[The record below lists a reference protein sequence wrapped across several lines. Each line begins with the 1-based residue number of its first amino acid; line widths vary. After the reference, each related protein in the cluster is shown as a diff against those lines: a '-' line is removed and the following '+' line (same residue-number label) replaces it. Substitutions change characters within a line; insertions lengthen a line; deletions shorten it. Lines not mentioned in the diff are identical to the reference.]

1 MRRHGRGSASPLSA
15 KTATAVPD
23 PMSPI
28 RTFNTEMNPSRPVRP
43 SPLAASQIRGMPLDI
58 IDRIRSFPLFQ
69 STPESFLTEIGL
81 HLRPQI
87 NSANDYILTEG
98 DDAKAMYWLV
108 RGAVVVTS
116 RDGESTYAELKPGA
130 FFGEI
135 GVLMDR
141 PRTATIIARTRCL
154 LLILTKEDFRNILP
168 RFPEVERAIRDEA
181 EERLQIL
188 ERKKQKESP
197 SPPAV
202 VEMTA
207 PGGQKR
213 VTKRVRDTIADGLD
227 FNNDEHR
234 DANSFTKKRKSPS
247 PSCQDVPT
255 YSALANGLVSVR
267 MLLRELPLFANLP
280 ADILHF
286 LGLNAQPRTYPP
298 FTDIIRQNSPGREV
312 FFIVRGEV
320 EVLNERCDPGSP
332 RRVADAE
339 DSRNVQ
345 VKARL
350 KQGQY
355 FGEVVS
361 LSLAPRRTATVRSV
375 SAVECLM
382 LSGEVLSEFWARCP
396 ADIRD
401 QVERTAR
408 TRLDGASDGDVVM
421 EDAPSAD
428 QLFTPGNQALFSA
441 RRQSMPL
448 LTFSETELESLHKP
462 NRMEDESVVKPSDPD
477 PFLSV
482 GLDNVRSRSRRG
494 SLAPI
499 IPEDTAPDQQSQS
512 QATSVNSRSRT
523 PSPNK
528 YAQSTLFRNSA
539 FFQTKPSKHRN
550 SIRHRGVLS
559 NDVLVSIFQYLE
571 LHVLLRLRGV
581 ARQWCEIVTKSPR
594 LLHFLDLSR
603 YNRKITD
610 EIITGIICPFV
621 GDRPR
626 VIDTNNCFHV
636 TDEGFS
642 ALANTCGANL
652 RVLKMKSVWDVTA
665 PTILDMTNHAKS
677 LQEIDLSN
685 CRKVSDTLLAR
696 IVGWVVPAPQ
706 QNQNHV
712 NGGRALQNSK
722 YAPKAGAVQQPNQ
735 PAAGTVY
742 GCPYLKKITLSYC
755 KHVTDRSMHHIASHA
770 ANRLEEVDLT
780 RCTTITDQGFQ
791 YWGNAQFLRLRKLCL
806 ADCTYLTDNA
816 IVYLT
821 NSAKCLQ
828 ELDLSFCCAL
838 SDTATEVLALGC
850 PQLTHLNLSFCG
862 SAVSD
867 PSLRSIGL
875 HLLNLRELSV
885 RGCVRVTG
893 TGVEAVAD
901 GCSMLS
907 LLDVSQCKNLSSW
920 LEYGFQHRY
929 RDRIEFIT
937 VAHNGKRS
945 R

>member
-1 MRRHGRGSASPLSA
+1 
-15 KTATAVPD
+15 
-23 PMSPI
+23 MSPI
-28 RTFNTEMNPSRPVRP
+28 RTFNTETNPSRPVRP

-69 STPESFLTEIGL
+69 STPESFLAEIGL

-108 RGAVVVTS
+108 RGAVAVTS

-168 RFPEVERAIRDEA
+168 RFPEVEQAIRDEA

-188 ERKKQKESP
+188 ERKKQKD
-197 SPPAV
+197 SPPAAL
-202 VEMTA
+202 ETTA
-207 PGGQKR
+207 PGQRR
-213 VTKRVRDTIADGLD
+213 VTKRVRDTFSDALD
-227 FNNDEHR
+227 FSGDDHR
-234 DANSFTKKRKSPS
+234 DANNFSKKRKSPS

-255 YSALANGLVSVR
+255 SSALANGLVSVR

-280 ADILHF
+280 PDILHF
-286 LGLNAQPRTYPP
+286 LGLNAQPRTFPP
-298 FTDIIRQNSPGREV
+298 FTDIIRQNSQGREV
-312 FFIVRGEV
+312 YFIVRGEV
-320 EVLNERCDPGSP
+320 EVLNERCDPVSP

-339 DSRNVQ
+339 DSSNVQ

-361 LSLAPRRTATVRSV
+361 LSLAPRRTAT
-375 SAVECLM
+375 
-382 LSGEVLSEFWARCP
+382 
-396 ADIRD
+396 
-401 QVERTAR
+401 
-408 TRLDGASDGDVVM
+408 
-421 EDAPSAD
+421 
-428 QLFTPGNQALFSA
+428 
-441 RRQSMPL
+441 SMPL
-448 LTFSETELESLHKP
+448 LTFSETELETLHKP
-462 NRMEDESVVKPSDPD
+462 SRMEEESVVKPSDPD

-499 IPEDTAPDQQSQS
+499 IPEDTAQDQQSQS
-512 QATSVNSRSRT
+512 QSTSINSRSRT

-528 YAQSTLFRNSA
+528 HAQLFPFANSTFSLS
-539 FFQTKPSKHRN
+539 QTKPSRHRN
-550 SIRHRGVLS
+550 SIRHRGILS
-559 NDVLVSIFQYLE
+559 NDLLVSIFQYLE
-571 LHVLLRLRGV
+571 LHTLLRLRGV
-581 ARQWCEIVTKSPR
+581 SRQWCELLTRSPR

-603 YNRKITD
+603 YNRRVTD
-610 EIITGIICPFV
+610 DILTGIICPFA

-626 VIDTNNCFHV
+626 VIDANNCFHV

-642 ALANTCGANL
+642 ALANTCGTNL
-652 RVLKMKSVWDVTA
+652 QVLKMKSVWDVTA

-696 IVGWVVPAPQ
+696 IVGWVVPAQ
-706 QNQNHV
+706 QPNQNHV
-712 NGGRALQNSK
+712 NGRALQNSK
-722 YAPKAGAVQQPNQ
+722 YGQRGAVQPNQ

-770 ANRLEEVDLT
+770 APRLEEVDLT

-901 GCSMLS
+901 GCSMLN
-907 LLDVSQCKNLSSW
+907 LLDVSQCKNLAPW

-929 RDRIEFIT
+929 QDRIQFVT
-937 VAHNGKRS
+937 VAHNGR
-945 R
+945 RTR